1 MINCQN
7 IVFVKTP
14 KELPNHTKY
23 STVPH
28 KDRDVLV
35 CGCNSTKIEIN
46 IVVQTR
52 AGQYLDLVE
61 LYVSWLLSSFFF
73 PLSSFLFLYQCFC
86 FLIQTEIN
94 EPVTLSNDCL
104 DKEKQHN
111 DITIWDH
118 VLLGWLL
125 MYVSR
130 SLNSCLFSRI
140 LDLDWWTT
148 WSISL
153 KKSELDFP
161 LSKI

>member
-35 CGCNSTKIEIN
+35 CGCNFNQNWNTYSVANKSWAISWPSR
-46 IVVQTR
+46 IVRFMTTFF
-52 AGQYLDLVE
+52 
-61 LYVSWLLSSFFF
+61 LL
-73 PLSSFLFLYQCFC
+73 LSSFLFLYQCFC

-130 SLNSCLFSRI
+130 SLLLIHASFQG
-140 LDLDWWTT
+140 
-148 WSISL
+148 
-153 KKSELDFP
+153 F
-161 LSKI
+161 

>member
-14 KELPNHTKY
+14 KELPKHTKY

-61 LYVSWLLSSFFF
+61 LYVS
-73 PLSSFLFLYQCFC
+73 
-86 FLIQTEIN
+86 
-94 EPVTLSNDCL
+94 
-104 DKEKQHN
+104 
-111 DITIWDH
+111 
-118 VLLGWLL
+118 
-125 MYVSR
+125 
-130 SLNSCLFSRI
+130 
-140 LDLDWWTT
+140 
-148 WSISL
+148 
-153 KKSELDFP
+153 
-161 LSKI
+161 

>member
-61 LYVSWLLSSFFF
+61 LYVS
-73 PLSSFLFLYQCFC
+73 
-86 FLIQTEIN
+86 
-94 EPVTLSNDCL
+94 
-104 DKEKQHN
+104 
-111 DITIWDH
+111 
-118 VLLGWLL
+118 
-125 MYVSR
+125 
-130 SLNSCLFSRI
+130 
-140 LDLDWWTT
+140 
-148 WSISL
+148 
-153 KKSELDFP
+153 
-161 LSKI
+161 

>member
-14 KELPNHTKY
+14 KELPKHTKY

-35 CGCNSTKIEIN
+35 CGCNFNQNWNKYSGANKSWAISWPSR
-46 IVVQTR
+46 IVRFMTTFF
-52 AGQYLDLVE
+52 
-61 LYVSWLLSSFFF
+61 LL
-73 PLSSFLFLYQCFC
+73 LSSFLFLYQCFC

-130 SLNSCLFSRI
+130 SLFLIHASFRG
-140 LDLDWWTT
+140 
-148 WSISL
+148 
-153 KKSELDFP
+153 F
-161 LSKI
+161 